1 MLHVTRSLLRIAVR
15 VLFIVLLLTARGVYT
30 AIEQPMSSTFKLLPP
45 YLKIK
50 ELFDDFIHPFYQS
63 FL

>member
-1 MLHVTRSLLRIAVR
+1 MLRIAVR